1 MRAIRIIL
9 LPSNGFVQRKSRNIS
24 TGFTSIR
31 VKCGR
36 SVFVLLNRNIVL
48 LAAIFLLLVSVI
60 GCSNSSQ
67 DSVGI
72 RGEITKITLSEDNRI
87 TSILVEGEVESDT
100 VYDKASVR
108 IVEDTVILDNSG
120 QDVSLQELRQGMK
133 VEVVFQGAVAES
145 YPVQGNAKA
154 IRVIQ

>member
-1 MRAIRIIL
+1 M
-9 LPSNGFVQRKSRNIS
+9 
-24 TGFTSIR
+24 
-31 VKCGR
+31 
-36 SVFVLLNRNIVL
+36 LNRNIVL